1 MNSLSTLFIA
11 DFKDRS
17 KIVQDSND
25 INLIKSVHNPSGTIN
40 KFMDELS
47 KSSEYPVQLKLAS
60 QNPANLL
67 FISSEKDDQLIS
79 KLKNSGKDSYAV
91 IEPDVNNI
99 PVYYYVK
106 AIKADSSCLK
116 CHGKTPPSFMKEYY
130 NNRST
135 GYSEGDIM
143 AAAIFSSPIQYIK
156 EENLKTIITFLAVL
170 TVLFLLIIVILNVL
184 INRLV
189 VKPIKDLT
197 ETAEAISM
205 GELSKE
211 IKETSEDEIGKLQ
224 GSFERMRLSLSKIM
238 EMMESEK

>member
-1 MNSLSTLFIA
+1 
-11 DFKDRS
+11 
-17 KIVQDSND
+17 
-25 INLIKSVHNPSGTIN
+25 
-40 KFMDELS
+40 
-47 KSSEYPVQLKLAS
+47 
-60 QNPANLL
+60 
-67 FISSEKDDQLIS
+67 
-79 KLKNSGKDSYAV
+79 
-91 IEPDVNNI
+91 
-99 PVYYYVK
+99 
-106 AIKADSSCLK
+106 
-116 CHGKTPPSFMKEYY
+116 
-130 NNRST
+130 
-135 GYSEGDIM
+135 M